1 LINDFE
7 FSKEDL
13 EWIALDGPLTSAGPK
28 LSTSV
33 VASMMAAGAGVV
45 ALSE

>member
-1 LINDFE
+1 LMKDFE

-33 VASMMAAGAGVV
+33 VASMMAAGAGVI
-45 ALSE
+45 ALNK